1 MSTWK
6 QGAFF
11 SKELKDV
18 SLRKNCMLSQPKIW
32 KRKSC
37 LFYGSRKVFLLASP
51 FGSKKTWNRNDFYQ
65 NYTFPSNESAPFLLK
80 QPSLFHPKQGQYSLS
95 PTLQPHHAKNTSN
108 LNATP
113 NSTFQ
118 STSMNSNQLEQRSK
132 PLCHSVILLG
142 SWRDP
147 YINLLQSYV
156 AGIVLYIKNH
166 QPKWTAKLLT
176 STSSTSQKNSKK
188 KTHQVLPRSTL
199 PASWCFFPTSP
210 HPSTTPLLAKH
221 HLPPW
226 PPLLSHPRRR
236 KYPPCR
242 WLPAVGGFH
251 GVPRNQQ
258 RGEVTTSNFFGA
270 KMMDHHG
277 FKMTI
282 RNPKTQ
288 CVLRF
293 CLSKYVLLKIKIHT
307 SV

>member
-1 MSTWK
+1 MAVYIWKVMILLEKIPIFHWTMWERKGNRTQDLLRLVIENHQIREFRHLVFLHLPILSEAQDGKMSTWK

-11 SKELKDV
+11 SKNSKIYPCEKIA
-18 SLRKNCMLSQPKIW
+18 CCLSRGLL

-37 LFYGSRKVFLLASP
+37 LFYGSRKVFLLVSP
-51 FGSKKTWNRNDFYQ
+51 FWSQKTWNRNDFYQ

-210 HPSTTPLLAKH
+210 HPSTTPQLAKH

-226 PPLLSHPRRR
+226 PPLL
-236 KYPPCR
+236 
-242 WLPAVGGFH
+242 
-251 GVPRNQQ
+251 
-258 RGEVTTSNFFGA
+258 
-270 KMMDHHG
+270 
-277 FKMTI
+277 
-282 RNPKTQ
+282 
-288 CVLRF
+288 
-293 CLSKYVLLKIKIHT
+293 
-307 SV
+307 